1 MGKRVLLW
9 LSILL
14 LNAVH
19 LYPQHKVSG
28 RVVDSQTGDPIP
40 YATLYVSEDK
50 GALTNEDG
58 FFSLDVLSGDSIRVS
73 CIGYQMQVLAADNV
87 PDVIRLSQR
96 ESVLREITVVPVKN
110 LLESVVIKLDRDFI
124 KKNRTRSSFFLRQAI
139 SYAKREE
146 IMEAFIYAYGSV
158 CLRNIRVLDGHRFMR
173 TRWSQAES
181 SLIASNLQHLMEMG
195 PRVCEIPFW
204 NDVTF
209 PLGIMRRNYYW
220 ATDGNQK
227 YAIEDDFPLCLNR
240 YKMYVKSTTNDD
252 GREIYEIH
260 LDDRGN
266 RSNACVVSGVLYVD
280 AKDYSLLQFDGKAR
294 DLQMNMNKDFWTVTS
309 TANIEIHSRYTHR
322 HGFTEVEYVS
332 CNMEAAGMKCRS
344 IVYNL
349 GTHKIKSSR
358 GGKGVKLGDNLL
370 DAIDRAGYDS
380 TLWQQT
386 YIQRTAEEERIVRE
400 STGEG
405 GSTQMEIAKEDIS
418 PRHKADSLTGAGG
431 FRPLVERLRAFGR
444 TIPQEKVYVHMDNT
458 CYQLGDTIWFS
469 AYTRRTDTGRP
480 SNVSGVLYVELYGQD
495 GYLVE
500 RKLIQMHNGHGNG
513 FFALDKT
520 TQYAGLHELRA
531 YTRWQLNWGIY
542 ERKHSP
548 YAFKWFESKELERAY
563 FTDYEKLYSRVFPI
577 YDKPQE
583 PEDFGRNSTLRGL
596 RRYFRKNKD
605 KRTLTLRLFP
615 EGGGLVQG
623 LPGRVAFEA
632 AWDDGEWVE
641 GWLHFGKDS
650 VKTLNRGRG
659 VFTVTPTGEEKEME
673 VRFVATDGTLAKSR
687 LPQAD
692 TLGTALRM
700 EQEGGKWTACIR
712 NSSNLP
718 AGRLALTLMH
728 EGRLKAFCSVEEMER
743 EGETWRYAIADS
755 LLRSPGVYQA
765 TVFDSNGR
773 VYADRLFFARTG
785 DGEAPSITIRE
796 LKDRYAPYE
805 PVSLHVKATAGEA
818 SVSLAVRDDSRRDFL
833 HDDGNIMTEMLLAS
847 EIRGFVPNP
856 GWYFE
861 QDDRERAEGLDL
873 LMMTQ
878 GWRRFRWQDMAIRGT
893 WELSQ
898 PAEQAPV
905 LRGGVYKYNHSLAI
919 NMFNFNEQALRP
931 SMSELFRNGRQS
943 QPAEPAILG
952 GYSNRQQETVRTI
965 KTEEDRHGEQERK
978 TRGKDREYILS
989 HQYLKADKDVKI
1001 HSELVSEDGEEISIN
1016 ERKTNDGR
1024 FQIQLPPFY
1033 GKAVFF
1039 LSAADTTKW
1048 SRRKRRRYT
1057 WIQGKEYEKE
1067 DLRAPLNRF
1076 KKARFDVP
1084 VADYMPR
1091 IQWPYPRFV
1100 SPYNHYQ
1107 ATMAD
1112 RPKKENG
1119 WGISE
1124 MDADSV
1130 RHMGEVSVRARH
1142 NGLRKFDDSQPCLI
1156 IDAEESDNLVF
1167 DAGMFSLARYMVAD
1181 YGMEY
1186 PFVSNPEWS
1195 AENPGEPDGNLDTR
1209 FGISPMRRSLPP
1221 YRDTFANVPE
1231 DSLYARKYLC
1241 SFPEI
1246 LSKEEQREFMKG
1258 MDKALLYTDYNRRMP
1273 GNWRYRATDLPVTTT
1288 VYYPHTGIEPRMQ
1301 YRDRHYV
1308 LQGFAHPAEFYSPDY
1323 SQGKLPDAP
1332 TDYRRTLYWNPQ
1344 VVLDRNGEATVTFY
1358 NCARATEPGA
1368 DAQGQARD
1376 GTPLW
1381 SK

>member
-19 LYPQHKVSG
+19 LYPQHKVSR

-58 FFSLDVLSGDSIRVS
+58 QFCFAVNDTDRVIIS
-73 CIGYQMQVLAADNV
+73 CIGYERYCSMMSRL
-87 PDVIRLSQR
+87 PKEIRLSPTCRELQEVTVYAPLDILNKIKNNLNAEFVKYSQR
-96 ESVLREITVVPVKN
+96 RAN
-110 LLESVVIKLDRDFI
+110 Y
-124 KKNRTRSSFFLRQAI
+124 FLRQTFLQESHREILEAI
-139 SYAKREE
+139 ITASSASNLRET
-146 IMEAFIYAYGSV
+146 
-158 CLRNIRVLDGHRFMR
+158 RVLSANRY
-173 TRWSQAES
+173 RWNDNSRSQTY
-181 SLIASNLQHLMEMG
+181 SLLDASNLQHLFDFA
-195 PRVCEIPFW
+195 PCVFHTSFW
-204 NDVTF
+204 SGAIL
-209 PLGIMRRNYYW
+209 PLGQSTLRNY
-220 ATDGNQK
+220 NVR
-227 YAIEDDFPLCLNR
+227 IEEIGKEEG
-240 YKMYVKSTTNDD
+240 YKITFLDKHRKKGGSTLVGTLYINSNYQILLFA
-252 GREIYEIH
+252 GHIVNMV
-260 LDDRGN
+260 LDT
-266 RSNACVVSGVLYVD
+266 
-280 AKDYSLLQFDGKAR
+280 Q
-294 DLQMNMNKDFWTVTS
+294 KDFWTE
-309 TANIEIHSRYTHR
+309 ANQTEPAIRIAYTHR

-332 CNMEAAGMKCRS
+332 CNMEVTGMKCRS

-405 GSTQMEIAKEDIS
+405 DSTQMEIAKEDVS
-418 PRHKADSLTGAGG
+418 PRHKADPLTGAGG
-431 FRPLVERLRAFGR
+431 FQPLVERLRAFGR

-495 GYLVE
+495 GYMVE
-500 RKLIQMHNGHGNG
+500 RKLIQMHNGHGDG

-531 YTRWQLNWGIY
+531 YTRWQLNWGAY

-673 VRFVATDGTLAKSR
+673 VRFVATDGTLVKSR

-785 DGEAPSITIRE
+785 GGEAPSITIRG
-796 LKDRYAPYE
+796 LKDSYAPYE

-905 LRGGVYKYNHSLAI
+905 LRGGVYRYNHSLDTH
-919 NMFNFNEQALRP
+919 MLHFGELGLRP
-931 SMSELFRNGRQS
+931 SMAELFSNGGQS
-943 QPAEPAILG
+943 QTAEPPILG
-952 GYSNRQQETVRTI
+952 GYANRQQGTVGAI

-1001 HSELVSEDGEEISIN
+1001 HSELVSEDGEEISMN
-1016 ERKTNDGR
+1016 ERETKNGR
-1024 FQIQLPPFY
+1024 FQVQLPPFY

-1039 LSAADTTKW
+1039 LSTADTTKW

-1057 WIQGKEYEKE
+1057 WIQGKEYEE
-1067 DLRAPLNRF
+1067 VDLRAPLNRF

-1100 SPYNHYQ
+1100 APYSHYQ
-1107 ATMAD
+1107 ATVAGSPGGED
-1112 RPKKENG
+1112 A

-1124 MDADSV
+1124 ADADSV
-1130 RHMGEVSVRARH
+1130 HQMGEVSVRARH
-1142 NGLRKFDDSQPCLI
+1142 NGLRKFDDSQPCLMM
-1156 IDAEESDNLVF
+1156 DAEESDNLVF
-1167 DAGMFSLARYMVAD
+1167 DAGMSSLARYMVAD

-1195 AENPGEPDGNLDTR
+1195 AENPGEPDGKLDTR

-1231 DSLYARKYLC
+1231 DSLYARKYLR
-1241 SFPEI
+1241 SFPGAH
-1246 LSKEEQREFMKG
+1246 SMEEQRELMKG
-1258 MDKALLYTDYNRRMP
+1258 MDRALLYTDYNRRMP

-1323 SQGKLPDAP
+1323 SRGKLPDAP

>member
-227 YAIEDDFPLCLNR
+227 YAFEDDFPLCLNR

-294 DLQMNMNKDFWTVTS
+294 NLQMNMNKDFWTVTS

-349 GTHKIKSSR
+349 GARKMKPKS
-358 GGKGVKLGDNLL
+358 GKGVKLGDNLL

-405 GSTQMEIAKEDIS
+405 DSTQMEIAKEDIS

-500 RKLIQMHNGHGNG
+500 RKLIQMHNGHGEG

-531 YTRWQLNWGIY
+531 YTRWQLNWGAY

-563 FTDYEKLYSRVFPI
+563 FTDYEKLYSRVFQI
-577 YDKPQE
+577 YDKPKE
-583 PEDFGRNSTLRGL
+583 AGDFGRNSTLRGM

-785 DGEAPSITIRE
+785 GGEAPSITIRG
-796 LKDRYAPYE
+796 LKDSYAPYE

-952 GYSNRQQETVRTI
+952 GYSNRQQETVGAI
-965 KTEEDRHGEQERK
+965 KTEEERHGEQERK
-978 TRGKDREYILS
+978 TREKDKEYAQS

-1016 ERKTNDGR
+1016 ERKTNNGR

-1100 SPYNHYQ
+1100 SPYSHYQ
-1107 ATMAD
+1107 ATVAGSPGGED
-1112 RPKKENG
+1112 A

-1130 RHMGEVSVRARH
+1130 HQMGEVSVRARH

-1186 PFVSNPEWS
+1186 PFVSNPEWT
-1195 AENPGEPDGNLDTR
+1195 AENPGELDGKMDIR

-1221 YRDTFANVPE
+1221 YRDIFANVPE
-1231 DSLYARKYLC
+1231 DSLYARKYLR
-1241 SFPEI
+1241 SFPEA
-1246 LSKEEQREFMKG
+1246 SSMEEQRELMKG
-1258 MDKALLYTDYNRRMP
+1258 MDRAVLYTDYNRRMP

-1323 SQGKLPDAP
+1323 SRGKLPDAP